1 MLDEKEKAL
10 PDFAAWRAES
20 LVRFAQDCTLELRRM
35 AEENEQLREE
45 RRVAIDAYRRLMKEQ
60 VNGNT

>member
-1 MLDEKEKAL
+1 
-10 PDFAAWRAES
+10 
-20 LVRFAQDCTLELRRM
+20 M